1 MKVNDN
7 LSFLLTLRCKRYCC
21 DIFSDKERRSVII
34 IKLVT
39 PVPRQWPIEGIFLSR
54 KRNNEM
60 PDNVVATNSVK
71 IGGTTGSVR
80 YSLERI
86 VTEPCRTSDQALL
99 SASKEREILLERQG
113 ESFRIKD
120 KNNQQSAQRISRTK
134 RVETKPH
141 KSQMEWT
148 AIPKGRG
155 S

>member
-1 MKVNDN
+1 MQSDTVAI
-7 LSFLLTLRCKRYCC
+7 SFP
-21 DIFSDKERRSVII
+21 ISRSVII

-39 PVPRQWPIEGIFLSR
+39 PVERQSAIEGIFLSR

-60 PDNVVATNSVK
+60 PGNAVATNSVK
-71 IGGTTGSVR
+71 IGGTTSVR

-120 KNNQQSAQRISRTK
+120 KNNQQSGQRISRTK

-141 KSQMEWT
+141 KSQME
-148 AIPKGRG
+148 
-155 S
+155 